1 MATLREQHLG
11 TPAMEK
17 TPEMGKKET
26 PQEINNL
33 GNQEIL
39 GNHRKGQLDVHDREG

>member
-1 MATLREQHLG
+1 
-11 TPAMEK
+11 
-17 TPEMGKKET
+17 MGKKET

-39 GNHRKGQLDVHDREG
+39 GNHRKGQLDVHDREGKLPALTCLDQNPTV